1 MTKIRTSKASFID
14 MQKMQSA
21 TTKSKASCSTI
32 CQPYS
37 VPGGGTP
44 CGTKCMLYCA
54 GK

>member
-1 MTKIRTSKASFID
+1 MTKIRTSTGNFSD
-14 MQKMQSA
+14 MQKVQNSG
-21 TTKSKASCSTI
+21 TKYKASCSTI

-37 VPGGGTP
+37 APTPTP